1 MVRTTDGFLRLW
13 TRRKV
18 KILADY
24 RPRGC
29 KESITTEHACKEW
42 VRLLSEGVEQDGQ
55 RENSVALTQA
65 SKISVNSWEEE
76 IE

>member
-1 MVRTTDGFLRLW
+1 M
-13 TRRKV
+13 

-65 SKISVNSWEEE
+65 SKISINNSWEEE